1 MDATPTSV
9 VGCQQNCD
17 QTFDTKPFFCK
28 FCEFSCFETM
38 KLQEHIHSLHFIPNA
53 DDKVCIFCNSKR
65 FKTEKS
71 FNKHRGTL
79 RCQVNEKNFYN
90 NNITISEIKKKRK
103 ADKII
108 TCNACGKC
116 FNKILDLK
124 KHLKMSKFHNKVD
137 EEKYRHG
144 TYLTRSKMKKIKAAN
159 KMLRVCNNKKYITV
173 QDHQNTIKKTPKTFQ
188 SMTMGCNLLL
198 NEQQQENMSMS
209 GLECL
214 SNIANECKEIP
225 KFHNSLFTTQQQEN
239 RDDETS
245 TSTPTLKI
253 LSSIAKECNFILKK
267 QQDNSNNS
275 DAISASTSSSEN
287 LSSMINACET
297 LPNKHQLN
305 QQRPT
310 VIVTH
315 KRRPTVIQ
323 NNCVDAIDPNTIP
336 PESITTDSNPK
347 LDNNSHEPAITEH
360 FQEIELT
367 DVIYDFEFD
376 LTLFDL

>member
-17 QTFDTKPFFCK
+17 QTFNTKPFFCK

-116 FNKILDLK
+116 FNKILDFK

-144 TYLTRSKMKKIKAAN
+144 TYLTRSKMKK
-159 KMLRVCNNKKYITV
+159 M
-173 QDHQNTIKKTPKTFQ
+173 
-188 SMTMGCNLLL
+188 